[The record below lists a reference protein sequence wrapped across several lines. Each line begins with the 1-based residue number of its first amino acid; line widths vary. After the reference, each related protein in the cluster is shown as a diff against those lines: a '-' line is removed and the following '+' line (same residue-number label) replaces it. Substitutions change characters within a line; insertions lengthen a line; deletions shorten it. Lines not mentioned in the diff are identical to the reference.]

1 VTAAHLGPQRRTL
14 AVAGLGAALIA
25 LTYAVHLSTDLVVDS
40 VRYVTL
46 AAGMLAISSAAAI
59 LLWRR
64 ARRRDVVIVLAVA
77 LACRLLVVADMPTLS
92 DDAYRFVWDG
102 RVQAAG
108 INPYAH
114 APASPSLLALRDY
127 RIFPEVNRP
136 HTRTGYPPANEV
148 ALYAVNRVAGDGT
161 TQVKLAFVAVE
172 AAAIALL
179 LLLIARAGMSL
190 GRVALYA
197 WHPLAIFE
205 IAGTGHPE
213 PLLVALTLGALLA
226 WDRRASVTA
235 GAALGAAILTKF
247 APLLLAPFMVR
258 RLGPR
263 FLAAAAVAAGLL
275 LAPYLGAGTGA
286 LGSVGAFQH
295 ERFGA
300 GPHRWLVAAGVA
312 DRPAR
317 ALLLAA
323 LALGV
328 AYSAAR
334 PPRDLVAGCR
344 YAALLL
350 AGALLA
356 SFSVQP
362 WYLLWILPLMC
373 VAPVGGLLWAAG
385 SVSAYYLA
393 IEPYQHLDQDL
404 ISVIVWGPTVAL
416 LGADALRAW
425 ASQRT
430 RRDQPPVVVPSS

>member
-1 VTAAHLGPQRRTL
+1 VTPAHIGPQRRTL

-25 LTYAVHLSTDLVVDS
+25 LTYAVHQSTDLVVDS
-40 VRYVTL
+40 VRYLTL
-46 AAGMLAISSAAAI
+46 GAGMLVICGAAAA

-102 RVQAAG
+102 RVQASG
-108 INPYAH
+108 VNPYAH
-114 APASPSLLALRDY
+114 APASPSLFDLRDY

-136 HTRTGYPPANEV
+136 HTRTGYPPTNEV
-148 ALYAVNRVAGDGT
+148 ALYAVNRVAGEGT
-161 TQVKLAFVAVE
+161 TQVKLAFLAVE
-172 AAAIALL
+172 AAAVALL
-179 LLLIARAGMSL
+179 LMLLARAEMSL
-190 GRVALYA
+190 GRVALYV
-197 WHPLAIFE
+197 WHPLAVFE
-205 IAGTGHPE
+205 IAGSGHPE
-213 PLLVALTLGALLA
+213 PLLMALTLAALLA
-226 WDRRASVTA
+226 WDRRAGVTA
-235 GAALGAAILTKF
+235 GAALGAATLTKF
-247 APLLLAPFMVR
+247 APVLLAPFMLR
-258 RLGPR
+258 RLGAR
-263 FLAAAAVAAGLL
+263 FVAAGVVAAGLL
-275 LAPYLGAGTGA
+275 LAPYLGAGTAA

-300 GPHRWLVAAGVA
+300 GPHRWLVGAGLA
-312 DRPAR
+312 DRPAQ

-334 PPRDLVAGCR
+334 PPPDLVAGCR

-373 VAPVGGLLWAAG
+373 VAPVAGLLWAAG
-385 SVSAYYLA
+385 AVSAYYLA

-404 ISVIVWGPTVAL
+404 ISLIVWGPTLAL
-416 LGADALRAW
+416 LAADGLRTW
-425 ASQRT
+425 TRQRAGSA
-430 RRDQPPVVVPSS
+430 QPVVVPSS

>member
-1 VTAAHLGPQRRTL
+1 VTSAHLGPQRRTL
-14 AVAGLGAALIA
+14 AVAGLGAALFA
-25 LTYAVHLSTDLVVDS
+25 LTYAVHQSADLVVDS
-40 VRYVTL
+40 VRYLVL
-46 AAGMLAISSAAAI
+46 GGGMLAICAAAAA

-64 ARRRDVVIVLAVA
+64 GRRRDVVIVLAVA
-77 LACRLLVVADMPTLS
+77 LACRLLVVADLPTLS

-114 APASPSLLALRDY
+114 APASPSLFGLRDY
-127 RIFPEVNRP
+127 RIFTEVNRP
-136 HTRTGYPPANEV
+136 HTRTGYPPTNEV
-148 ALYAVNRVAGDGT
+148 ALYAVNRVAGEGT

-172 AAAIALL
+172 TAAVALL
-179 LLLIARAGMSL
+179 LLLLARAGMSL

-213 PLLVALTLGALLA
+213 PLLMVLTLAALLA
-226 WDRRASVTA
+226 WDLRKPVTA
-235 GAALGAAILTKF
+235 GAALGAAVLTKF
-247 APLLLAPFMVR
+247 APLLLAPFMLR
-258 RLGPR
+258 RLGAR
-263 FLAAAAVAAGLL
+263 FVAAASVAAGLL
-275 LAPYLGAGTGA
+275 LAPYLGAGTAA
-286 LGSVGAFQH
+286 LGSIGAFQQ

-300 GPHRWLVAAGVA
+300 GPHRWLVEAGIA
-312 DRPAR
+312 DRPAQ

-334 PPRDLVAGCR
+334 PPRDLVSGCR

-356 SFSVQP
+356 SSSVQP

-373 VAPVGGLLWAAG
+373 VAPVAGLLWATG
-385 SVSAYYLA
+385 SVSAFYLA
-393 IEPYQHLDQDL
+393 IEPYAHLDQGVV
-404 ISVIVWGPTVAL
+404 SVIVWGPTLAL
-416 LGADALRAW
+416 LAADGLRAW
-425 ASQRT
+425 MRQRT
-430 RRDQPPVVVPSS
+430 ARTQPVVVPSS

>member
-1 VTAAHLGPQRRTL
+1 M
-14 AVAGLGAALIA
+14 
-25 LTYAVHLSTDLVVDS
+25 VDS

-46 AAGMLAISSAAAI
+46 GGGMLVICGAASA

-114 APASPSLLALRDY
+114 APASPSLFGLRDY

-136 HTRTGYPPANEV
+136 HTRTGYPPTNEV
-148 ALYAVNRVAGDGT
+148 ALYAINRVAGEGT

-172 AAAIALL
+172 AAAVALL
-179 LLLIARAGMSL
+179 LMLLARAGMSP

-213 PLLVALTLGALLA
+213 PLLMALTLAALLA
-226 WDRRASVTA
+226 WDRRARVTA

-247 APLLLAPFMVR
+247 TPLLLAPFMVR
-258 RLGPR
+258 RLGAR
-263 FLAAAAVAAGLL
+263 FVAAAAVAAGLV
-275 LAPYLGAGTGA
+275 LAPYLGAGTAA

-300 GPHRWLVAAGVA
+300 GPHRWLVDAGLA
-312 DRPAR
+312 DRPAQ

-362 WYLLWILPLMC
+362 WYLLWILPLLC
-373 VAPVGGLLWAAG
+373 VAPVPGLLWATAT
-385 SVSAYYLA
+385 VSAFYLA
-393 IEPYQHLDQDL
+393 IEPHRVDQDV
-404 ISVIVWGPTVAL
+404 ISVIVWGPTLAL
-416 LGADALRAW
+416 LAVDVLRAW
-425 ASQRT
+425 NRQRS
-430 RRDQPPVVVPSS
+430 DHAHPVVVPSG

>member
-1 VTAAHLGPQRRTL
+1 VTSAHLGPQRRTL
-14 AVAGLGAALIA
+14 AVAGLGAALFA
-25 LTYAVHLSTDLVVDS
+25 LTYAVHQSADLVVDS
-40 VRYVTL
+40 VRYL
-46 AAGMLAISSAAAI
+46 ALGGGMLAICAAAAA

-77 LACRLLVVADMPTLS
+77 LACRLLVVADLPTLS

-114 APASPSLLALRDY
+114 APASPSLFGLRDY
-127 RIFPEVNRP
+127 RIFTEVNRP
-136 HTRTGYPPANEV
+136 HTRTGYPPTNEV
-148 ALYAVNRVAGDGT
+148 ALYAVNRVAGEGT

-172 AAAIALL
+172 TAAVALL
-179 LLLIARAGMSL
+179 LLLLARAGVSL

-213 PLLVALTLGALLA
+213 PLLMALTLAALLG
-226 WDRRASVTA
+226 WDRRRPVAA
-235 GAALGAAILTKF
+235 GAALGAAVLTKF
-247 APLLLAPFMVR
+247 APLLLAPFMLR
-258 RLGPR
+258 RLGAR
-263 FLAAAAVAAGLL
+263 FVAAASVAAGLL
-275 LAPYLGAGTGA
+275 LAPYLGAGTAA
-286 LGSVGAFQH
+286 LGSIGAFQQ

-300 GPHRWLVAAGVA
+300 GPHRWLVEAGIA
-312 DRPAR
+312 DRPAQ

-334 PPRDLVAGCR
+334 PPRDLVSSCR

-356 SFSVQP
+356 SSSVQP

-373 VAPVGGLLWAAG
+373 VAPVAGLLWAAG
-385 SVSAYYLA
+385 SVSAFYLA
-393 IEPYQHLDQDL
+393 IEPYAHLDQGVV
-404 ISVIVWGPTVAL
+404 SVIVWGPTLAL
-416 LGADALRAW
+416 LAADGLRAW
-425 ASQRT
+425 MRQRT
-430 RRDQPPVVVPSS
+430 ARTQPVVVPSS

>member
-1 VTAAHLGPQRRTL
+1 VTPAHLGPQRRTL
-14 AVAGLGAALIA
+14 AVVGLGAALIA
-25 LTYAVHLSTDLVVDS
+25 LTYAVHQSTDLVVDS
-40 VRYVTL
+40 VRYLTL
-46 AAGMLAISSAAAI
+46 GGGMLVICGAAAA
-59 LLWRR
+59 LLWRQ

-114 APASPSLLALRDY
+114 APASPGLFELRDY
-127 RIFPEVNRP
+127 RIFTEVNRP
-136 HTRTGYPPANEV
+136 HTRTGYPPTNEV
-148 ALYAVNRVAGDGT
+148 ALYAVNRVAGEGT

-172 AAAIALL
+172 AAAVALL
-179 LLLIARAGMSL
+179 LLLLARAGMSP
-190 GRVALYA
+190 GRIALYV

-213 PLLVALTLGALLA
+213 PLLMALTLTALLA
-226 WDRRASVTA
+226 WDRRAGVTA

-247 APLLLAPFMVR
+247 APVLLAPFMLR
-258 RLGPR
+258 RLGAR
-263 FLAAAAVAAGLL
+263 FVAAGAVAAGLL
-275 LAPYLGAGTGA
+275 LAPYLGAGTAA
-286 LGSVGAFQH
+286 LGSLGAFQH

-300 GPHRWLVAAGVA
+300 GPHRWLVGAGLA

-385 SVSAYYLA
+385 TVSAYYLA

-404 ISVIVWGPTVAL
+404 ISVIVWAPTLAL
-416 LGADALRAW
+416 LAADGLRAW
-425 ASQRT
+425 TRQRT
-430 RRDQPPVVVPSS
+430 GSTQPVVVPSS

>member
-1 VTAAHLGPQRRTL
+1 M
-14 AVAGLGAALIA
+14 
-25 LTYAVHLSTDLVVDS
+25 VDS

-46 AAGMLAISSAAAI
+46 AAGMLAISGAAAA

-114 APASPSLLALRDY
+114 APASPGLLELRDY

-136 HTRTGYPPANEV
+136 RTRTGYPPANEV
-148 ALYAVNRVAGDGT
+148 ALYAVNRVAGEGT
-161 TQVKLAFVAVE
+161 TEVKLAFVAVE
-172 AAAIALL
+172 AAAVALL
-179 LLLIARAGMSL
+179 LLLLARAGMSV

-247 APLLLAPFMVR
+247 APLLLAPFMLR

-300 GPHRWLVAAGVA
+300 GPHRWLVAAGIA
-312 DRPAR
+312 DRPAQ

-344 YAALLL
+344 YSALLL

-404 ISVIVWGPTVAL
+404 ISVIVWGPTLAL

-430 RRDQPPVVVPSS
+430 RRAQPPVVVPSS

>member
-1 VTAAHLGPQRRTL
+1 VTSAHLGPQRRTL
-14 AVAGLGAALIA
+14 AVAGLGAALFA
-25 LTYAVHLSTDLVVDS
+25 LTYAVHQSADLVVDS
-40 VRYVTL
+40 VRYLVL
-46 AAGMLAISSAAAI
+46 GGGMLAICAAAAA

-77 LACRLLVVADMPTLS
+77 LACRLLVVADLPTLS

-114 APASPSLLALRDY
+114 APASPSLFGLRDY
-127 RIFPEVNRP
+127 RIFTEVNRP
-136 HTRTGYPPANEV
+136 HTRTGYPPTNEV
-148 ALYAVNRVAGDGT
+148 ALYAVNRVAGEGT

-172 AAAIALL
+172 TAAVALL
-179 LLLIARAGMSL
+179 LLFLARAEMSL

-213 PLLVALTLGALLA
+213 PLLMALTLAALLG
-226 WDRRASVTA
+226 WDRRKPVAA
-235 GAALGAAILTKF
+235 GAALGAAVLTKF
-247 APLLLAPFMVR
+247 APLLLAPFMLR
-258 RLGPR
+258 RLGAR
-263 FLAAAAVAAGLL
+263 FVAAASVATGLL
-275 LAPYLGAGTGA
+275 LAPYLGAGTAA
-286 LGSVGAFQH
+286 LGSIGAFQQ

-300 GPHRWLVAAGVA
+300 GPHRWLVEAGIA
-312 DRPAR
+312 DRPAQ

-334 PPRDLVAGCR
+334 PPRDLVSGCR

-356 SFSVQP
+356 SSSVQP

-373 VAPVGGLLWAAG
+373 VAPVAGLLWAAG
-385 SVSAYYLA
+385 SVSAFYLA
-393 IEPYQHLDQDL
+393 IEPYAHLDQGVV
-404 ISVIVWGPTVAL
+404 SVIVWGPTLAL
-416 LGADALRAW
+416 LAADGLRAW
-425 ASQRT
+425 MRQRT
-430 RRDQPPVVVPSS
+430 ARTQPVVVPSS